1 MIEIKTVMENG
12 NFLPKNVRQV
22 GEISGEKK
30 IYIEDYVENYLSQCM
45 ERGSAGDGVKVFVLA
60 GEIYTYEDKQY
71 IFASGAICPGNIQ
84 VEHGKIRFT
93 DETWSEVYEVMK
105 QYFPACEIVG
115 WAVWDDGLLSVTE
128 EAILRTHLDYFARA
142 DKILVRLGTWDQDMH
157 IYLLQMGELVGQ
169 SGYYVYY
176 VKNEAMQDY
185 MLQGVEAEP
194 EEEELQ
200 KEPVDPTVQ
209 HFRTLSEERKG
220 EMQQKKVMA
229 FLYTASTFLVMVV
242 FVIGVTMLNNYDK
255 MKSMETTLNQL
266 SESTE
271 VSADNKDVLEAALLP
286 QEDIAEE
293 ALKPAEDISLENA
306 ALQEN
311 PGLEASAAADAQEEA
326 AQTSG
331 SAEAAVSKEEAPAD
345 TTGAGNTPPENTP
358 SESASSESTP
368 SESTS
373 SENTPPEGASAAAGQ
388 EQEETPAVETGGTA
402 GAEQE
407 RPEYY
412 IVQKGDTL
420 AGISRRMYG
429 RPNMVD
435 AICELNQIED
445 MNDIKYGQKI
455 LLP

>member
-22 GEISGEKK
+22 GEVSGEKK

-45 ERGSAGDGVKVFVLA
+45 ERGGAGDGVKVFVLA

-71 IFASGAICPGNIQ
+71 IFASGAICPGNIR
-84 VEHGKIRFT
+84 VENDKIKFT

-115 WAVWDDGLLSVTE
+115 WAVWDDGLASVTE

-142 DKILVRLGTWDQDMH
+142 DKILIRLGAWDQDMH
-157 IYLLQMGELVGQ
+157 IYLLQIGELVGQ

-194 EEEELQ
+194 EEEEPQ

-255 MKSMETTLNQL
+255 MKSMESTLNQL

-271 VSADNKDVLEAALLP
+271 VSADNKDVLENVLLP
-286 QEDIAEE
+286 QQDAAEE
-293 ALKPAEDISLENA
+293 AARPAEDISLETA

-311 PGLEASAAADAQEEA
+311 LGLEAPAAAELPEETAQI
-326 AQTSG
+326 SG
-331 SAEAAVSKEEAPAD
+331 SAEAATPGEETPAETVLSGSAPAETAASED
-345 TTGAGNTPPENTP
+345 TP
-358 SESASSESTP
+358 SESAPAETES
-368 SESTS
+368 
-373 SENTPPEGASAAAGQ
+373 AGQ
-388 EQEETPAVETGGTA
+388 TQQEAPAVETGGTA
-402 GAEQE
+402 EVAQE

-420 AGISRRMYG
+420 AGISRKMYG
-429 RPNMVD
+429 RSNMVD